1 MGAQNQ
7 SVRSIETQLETL
19 LLAIYHLNGT
29 EQFGSLEKITAF
41 ILRILSD

>member
-7 SVRSIETQLETL
+7 SVRPIETQLETL
-19 LLAIYHLNGT
+19 LLAIYRLNRT
-29 EQFGSLEKITAF
+29 EQFGSLENITAF